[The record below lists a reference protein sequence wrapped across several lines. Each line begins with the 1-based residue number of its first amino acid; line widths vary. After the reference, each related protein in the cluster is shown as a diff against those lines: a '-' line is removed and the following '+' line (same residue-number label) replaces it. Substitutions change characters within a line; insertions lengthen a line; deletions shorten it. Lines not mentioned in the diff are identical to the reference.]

1 MNINKPNLLNTA
13 AFLFAAVVL
22 VFMLLQWLF
31 SPHYKLTNQEMA
43 MQLENPEMWLM
54 PVDINEIAQK
64 GDLENYLFVDLRS
77 PEAFRKGTLPMAVNL
92 PFEHL
97 LDKQSLKVLDTKKT
111 IFLFAEKESI
121 GASAGLLLQ
130 SQGFENLRIAAN
142 DFDFLKNQVWEHY
155 RPSAAFSHQEKARY
169 DYNRYF
175 RQAPKKTTETS
186 SGIPSGPRE
195 EVVKVQGGC

>member
-22 VFMLLQWLF
+22 VFMLVQWLF

-43 MQLENPEMWLM
+43 IRIENPEMWLM

-77 PEAFRKGTLPMAVNL
+77 PEAFRKGTFPLAVNL
-92 PFEHL
+92 PFENL

-111 IFLFAEKESI
+111 IFLFADKESI
-121 GASAGLLLQ
+121 SASAGLLLQ

-142 DFDFLKNQVWEHY
+142 DFDFLKNQVWEQY
-155 RPSAAFSHQEKARY
+155 RPSAAFSQQEKARY

-175 RQAPKKTTETS
+175 RQAPKQATGAS
-186 SGIPSGPRE
+186 AGIPSSPKE

>member
-1 MNINKPNLLNTA
+1 
-13 AFLFAAVVL
+13 
-22 VFMLLQWLF
+22 MLMQWLF

-97 LDKQSLKVLDTKKT
+97 LDKQSLKMFDTRKT
-111 IFLFAEKESI
+111 ILLFADKESVS
-121 GASAGLLLQ
+121 ASAGLLLK
-130 SQGFENLRIAAN
+130 SQGYDNLRMAAN
-142 DFDFLKNQVWEHY
+142 DFDFLKNQVWEQY
-155 RPSAAFSHQEKARY
+155 RPAAAFSRQEKARY
-169 DYNRYF
+169 DYNRFF
-175 RQAPKKTTETS
+175 RQAPKKATETS
-186 SGIPSGPRE
+186 SKMPAGPQE